1 MAYTQGEW
9 RLVCDAQ
16 GPMMV
21 MHPNREGVAI
31 ASLSDTHKPKN
42 GFHDDWPVENSEGAL
57 DLEATAARIAERNG
71 NARLIAAAPDLLEAL
86 KLVADST
93 AVLNHLDPEQIEFI
107 SQAIDKAEGRW
118 MQSSA

>member
-57 DLEATAARIAERNG
+57 DLEATVARIAERNG
-71 NARLIAAAPDLLEAL
+71 NARLIAAAPDLLELL
-86 KLVADST
+86 K
-93 AVLNHLDPEQIEFI
+93 E
-107 SQAIDKAEGRW
+107 AIRRNEVVFDDEKWLANVKLAIAKVE
-118 MQSSA
+118 AI